1 LILAARTCF
10 ASSGAL
16 PGNARAAAL
25 GGITVVGESVSPLKV
40 AVLQSSGLRLETSWA
55 NPYGIDELHL
65 ASLSLRGHWRVTS
78 VAVSM
83 RSLNTPTSYGEVHL
97 VAALSAAA
105 SENVSIGAGADLAWL
120 SDSEGIFAKEVV
132 SFLGLAV
139 GHSEKWEL
147 GCAAFTPAGTGGP
160 GDENGGVFRW
170 GVGLHLGDRVSV
182 IFEDERHNRRSVR
195 RFGGEMDL
203 TGDVAVRSGVSSPPL
218 SISFGVGLTVRG
230 TGLSLAVVQHEV
242 LGATPYATIS
252 YGGSKGGVGKDD

>member
-1 LILAARTCF
+1 MRSIQLAFLLILAARTCF

-65 ASLSLRGHWRVTS
+65 ASLSLRGHWGVTS

-97 VAALSAAA
+97 VAALSAAG

-132 SFLGLAV
+132 
-139 GHSEKWEL
+139 
-147 GCAAFTPAGTGGP
+147 
-160 GDENGGVFRW
+160 
-170 GVGLHLGDRVSV
+170 
-182 IFEDERHNRRSVR
+182 
-195 RFGGEMDL
+195 
-203 TGDVAVRSGVSSPPL
+203 
-218 SISFGVGLTVRG
+218 
-230 TGLSLAVVQHEV
+230 
-242 LGATPYATIS
+242 
-252 YGGSKGGVGKDD
+252 